1 VRVPRECYQL
11 LAELDVRLPALR
23 PAQRLGLAVWVYG
36 AVLAGSACQGAVLTA
51 LLPVFATLSA
61 ARQYLREW
69 CYDGTERAAPC
80 NTHLEV
86 SACFAPVLRWV
97 LRWWQGQELALA
109 IDATLLGDKVAV
121 LTVAVLYRGGAIP
134 VAWHVL
140 PANQAGAWMPPIL
153 KLLERLAPAV
163 PAGWTVLVLSDR
175 GLWSRQLWD
184 AIRTHRW
191 HPLMRVRREA
201 TFAPLGHRR
210 RRADTLIPGPG
221 HAWVGAGTAFKHR
234 DVRRQGTLLVVWD
247 AAQAEPWLVLTD
259 LPPAGVGVCWYGL
272 RVWVELGFRALK
284 GMGWHW
290 ERTRRTDP
298 DRVARHWLVLAVAT
312 LWTLA
317 TGTRAEDAE
326 AAGLA
331 PAHLRTP
338 PAPPA
343 PPAQRDLS
351 VFQRGLA
358 WLRWQLIRQRRLWR
372 RCWLLPEHW
381 PSPPAGLVIHHDV
394 PPVAPVQP

>member
-1 VRVPRECYQL
+1 MRVPRACYQL
-11 LAELDVRLPALR
+11 LDELDARLPDLR

-61 ARQYLREW
+61 ARQYLRAW
-69 CYDGTERAAPC
+69 GYDGAERAAPC
-80 NTHLEV
+80 RTQLDV
-86 SACFAPVLRWV
+86 SACFAPLLRWV
-97 LRWWQGQELALA
+97 LSWWRGKELALA
-109 IDATLLGDKVAV
+109 VDATLLGDTVAV
-121 LTVAVLYRGGAIP
+121 LTVAVLDRGCALP

-140 PANQAGAWMPPIL
+140 PANQDGAWMPPIL

-184 AIRTHRW
+184 GIRGHRW

-210 RRADTLIPGPG
+210 RRADTRMPGAG
-221 HAWVGAGTAFKHR
+221 HAWVGAGTAFTHR
-234 DVRRQGTLLVVWD
+234 AVRRQGTLLAVWD
-247 AAQAEPWLVLTD
+247 EGQEEPWLVLTD
-259 LPPAGVGVCWYGL
+259 LAPDAVGVCWDGL

-284 GMGWHW
+284 GMGWRW

-317 TGTRAEDAE
+317 TGTRAEDAV

-338 PAPPA
+338 PPP
-343 PPAQRDLS
+343 PPPPDRRDLS

-358 WLRWQLIRQRRLWR
+358 WLRWQLLRQRRLWR
-372 RCWLLPEHW
+372 RCWLLPERW
-381 PSPPAGLVIHHDV
+381 PSPPPALVIHHDV
-394 PPVAPVQP
+394 PPLAPVQA